1 MLHNIAHHQTEVR
14 RYKDTE
20 ELRLR
25 VDWELEP
32 TASDHT
38 TLLKIDLFL
47 ANPGRVTGPR
57 VTDASDGGI
66 QSEKLILT
74 AT

>member
-32 TASDHT
+32 PASDHT

-47 ANPGRVTGPR
+47 ANPG
-57 VTDASDGGI
+57 
-66 QSEKLILT
+66 
-74 AT
+74 

>member
-1 MLHNIAHHQTEVR
+1 MELFLLHNIANDQTETEVR

-32 TASDHT
+32 PASDHT

-47 ANPGRVTGPR
+47 ANPG
-57 VTDASDGGI
+57 
-66 QSEKLILT
+66 
-74 AT
+74 

>member
-1 MLHNIAHHQTEVR
+1 MLHNIAHYQTEVR
-14 RYKDTE
+14 RYKE

-32 TASDHT
+32 PASDHT

-47 ANPGRVTGPR
+47 ANLGL
-57 VTDASDGGI
+57 SY
-66 QSEKLILT
+66 
-74 AT
+74 